1 MGRRFHQVIQHLPL
15 MLRRPVDVFP
25 NDVCQ
30 RTGFICP
37 ALGIG
42 FGCGVCVLLKIEAL
56 ALGIHFG
63 QRFRVPQRGHI
74 HIPALGDQPTAEVHK
89 SVICAV
95 GAHSAA
101 CRPKLVTI
109 SGIVIELEYLL
120 PLHDFCRRELP

>member
-42 FGCGVCVLLKIEAL
+42 FGCGVSVLLKIEAL
-56 ALGIHFG
+56 PLGIHFG
-63 QRFRVPQRGHI
+63 QRVRVPQCGHI
-74 HIPALGDQPTAEVHK
+74 DIPALGDQPTAEVHK
-89 SVICAV
+89 SI
-95 GAHSAA
+95 
-101 CRPKLVTI
+101 I
-109 SGIVIELEYLL
+109 
-120 PLHDFCRRELP
+120 